1 MKEVICR
8 ETGAVMNLKR
18 RGDIE
23 RPRMAVAIGGNAR
36 CRDGLNE
43 VKRLS
48 GNMDLEV
55 GEVLIVL
62 VMVTVVLIVLVMVTV
77 MVIVECKASQY
88 SAQLPGWRH
97 F

>member
-1 MKEVICR
+1 
-8 ETGAVMNLKR
+8 
-18 RGDIE
+18 
-23 RPRMAVAIGGNAR
+23 MAVAIGGNAR

-62 VMVTVVLIVLVMVTV
+62 VMVTV
-77 MVIVECKASQY
+77 MVIVKCKASQY
-88 SAQLPGWRH
+88 FAQLPGWRH

>member
-1 MKEVICR
+1 
-8 ETGAVMNLKR
+8 
-18 RGDIE
+18 
-23 RPRMAVAIGGNAR
+23 MAVAIGGNAR

-48 GNMDLEV
+48 GDMDLEV

-77 MVIVECKASQY
+77 VLIVLVMVTVMVIVKCKASQY